1 MLLNFDSSN
10 RDLNDVIDKWPT
22 QTKSNDEDGFN
33 YLPINEI
40 LTLRILQDES
50 NDPSS
55 SNINERMHNL
65 NQANLMKATIN
76 RRSLLNRSTY

>member
-40 LTLRILQDES
+40 LTLRIMQDES

-55 SNINERMHNL
+55 SNINERIHNL

>member
-40 LTLRILQDES
+40 LTLRIMQDES